1 MNYLLDTHTL
11 IWFMNG
17 NENLSKLAQNT
28 IEDIDS
34 TNYVSIISIWEM
46 AIKVSQDRLELKNP
60 FNNIISDLQ
69 KNNFIL
75 LDIEIRDTLK
85 LTTIPFIHKDP
96 FDRLLISQAINNDF
110 TLISKDEYFKDYSVK
125 LLW

>member
-1 MNYLLDTHTL
+1 MTISNMNYLLDTHTL

-60 FNNIISDLQ
+60 FNNIISDLLMPCSV
-69 KNNFIL
+69 IL
-75 LDIEIRDTLK
+75 LK
-85 LTTIPFIHKDP
+85 
-96 FDRLLISQAINNDF
+96 
-110 TLISKDEYFKDYSVK
+110 
-125 LLW
+125 